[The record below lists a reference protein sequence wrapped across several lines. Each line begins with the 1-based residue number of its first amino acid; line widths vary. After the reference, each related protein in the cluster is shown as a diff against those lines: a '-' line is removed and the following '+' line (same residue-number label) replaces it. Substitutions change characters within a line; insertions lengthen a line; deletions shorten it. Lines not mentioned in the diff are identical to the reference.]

1 MIFSKSDT
9 DWLKDK
15 IKWRSKELEDSKKS
29 HLQDLVAKIEDM
41 KKKSTELDEKSLKK
55 LYLDF
60 CDTYGKICELLK
72 HPCKTMLDCQ
82 NFMRELIAKLFCSR
96 PHFSIK

>member
-1 MIFSKSDT
+1 MYTKSHT
-9 DWLKDK
+9 YRLKVK
-15 IKWRSKELEDSKKS
+15 IKWRSKELEDLKKS
-29 HLQDLVAKIEDM
+29 HLQDLLAEIEDM
-41 KKKSTELDEKSLKK
+41 KKKSTELDEKALKK

-60 CDTYGKICELLK
+60 CETYGKICELIK